1 MVGDKQMKIA
11 VDAYLDNNLGDDL
24 MIKLLAG
31 HFPQHRFFLYSNLSV
46 VENTFRCVDN
56 VVVKKLEERPV
67 DLETA
72 DAYITIGGSLFQL
85 ATPRQKYWRLKKLI
99 RLRKIRRKQTKI
111 VTLGSNFG
119 PYSGKLGVK
128 LTEWEMRKN
137 DLITVRD
144 KEAEGFLRQF
154 KKVNNY
160 HLVDDIVYNL
170 AEIYKAQQPERI
182 GLGISAYRS
191 IRSPEHNYSNYK
203 CLAALAD
210 SYIKKTGKKVK
221 LFAFDCERENDL
233 SAAYHIYDLAEEK
246 KKIEIIPY
254 LGCEQS
260 FLEQFE
266 SCERMVAIRFHS
278 AVLADVF
285 EIPFLPVVYSN
296 KMRNFLDDRGYSGSC
311 FEIKELNLDLDP
323 ARLAD
328 TIIKGENLFNT
339 FTGDQH
345 NADVHFAEL
354 EKILKTSSRD

>member
-1 MVGDKQMKIA
+1 MNIII
-11 VDAYLDNNLGDDL
+11 DAYLDNNLGDDL

-31 HFPQHRFFLYSNLSV
+31 HFPRHRFYLYTNSSV
-46 VENTFRCVDN
+46 VKNSFSDFKN
-56 VVVKKLEERPV
+56 LIIKKSEEKQK
-67 DLETA
+67 DLDSA
-72 DAYITIGGSLFQL
+72 DVYCTVGGSRFQL
-85 ATPRQKYWRLKKLI
+85 VSAKQKYWRLRRLS
-99 RLRKIRRKQTKI
+99 RLRKIRRNQTKI

-170 AEIYKAQQPERI
+170 AEIYKTQQPERS

-191 IRSPEHNYSNYK
+191 IRSPEHNYPNYK

-221 LFAFDCERENDL
+221 LFAFDTEDENDL
-233 SAAYHIYDLAEEK
+233 AAACHIYNLAEEK
-246 KKIEIIPY
+246 EKIEIIPY

-266 SCERMVAIRFHS
+266 ACERMVAIRFHS
-278 AVLADVF
+278 AVLADIF

-296 KMRNFLDDRGYSGSC
+296 KMKNFLNDRGYRGPS
-311 FEIKELNLDLDP
+311 FEIRELNLDLNP
-323 ARLAD
+323 AALAD
-328 TIIKGENLFNT
+328 TLIKNESLFNT

-345 NADVHFAEL
+345 NAKVHFAEL
-354 EKILKTSSRD
+354 EKILEKSSRA